1 MKLNPSLSD
10 LSFCVDLPVKIN
22 GVTHSYYLKIMQKW
36 SKYQKCQSY
45 YSESILKEKHKWCS
59 LSGEKKK
66 QTSKQKHFSLVSY
79 RTKEKHIHTK
89 TSQNQICGC
98 IFTSSDTQFL
108 DAFSV
113 RLDAFR
119 KGMLEVP

>member
-22 GVTHSYYLKIMQKW
+22 GVTHSYYLKITQKW

-59 LSGEKKK
+59 LSGEKKTK
-66 QTSKQKHFSLVSY
+66 QANKSISHLYLTGQKKSTYILNRVKIKYVPAFLLAQILNFLMLLV
-79 RTKEKHIHTK
+79 
-89 TSQNQICGC
+89 
-98 IFTSSDTQFL
+98 
-108 DAFSV
+108 
-113 RLDAFR
+113 
-119 KGMLEVP
+119 